1 MSLTPSLTSK
11 KNYFAKRKRYRSD
24 RMMRV
29 RLYMD
34 SEQKDELKDIAERK
48 GFTMTSYVSDLIR
61 QVSSL
66 VHRDSIGVEDI
77 ETKEDFV
84 HIKLSIEEHLH
95 LKRYAQMHR
104 ITIEQ
109 AAFSWFE
116 YSKLSRTKKR
126 ADEKKF
132 LVEEEEDD
140 FWRKSEVKI
149 HDWRE
154 SV

>member
-1 MSLTPSLTSK
+1 MSLTPTITNKGSYLGRK
-11 KNYFAKRKRYRSD
+11 KRYRSD
-24 RMMRV
+24 RKMRV

-34 SEQKDELKDIAERK
+34 SEQKDELKDIAEAK

-61 QVSSL
+61 QVSTL
-66 VHRDSIGVEDI
+66 VHRNNIEAEDI
-77 ETKEDFV
+77 QTKEDFI
-84 HIKLSIEEHLH
+84 HIKLSIEEHFN
-95 LKRYAQMHR
+95 LKKYAQLNG

-116 YSKLSRTKKR
+116 YSKLSHTKKR
-126 ADEKKF
+126 YDEKKF
-132 LVEEEEDD
+132 LVSEDED
-140 FWRKSEVKI
+140 NFWNKSEVKI